1 MSLIFCKKCGTLY
14 DDSLQCPKCT
24 ERELMREGVVEMTTD
39 TQMDPETLKKE
50 RRKSWVQ
57 LCIGVPAMIGLF
69 YLVFSLFKKLLY

>member
-1 MSLIFCKKCGTLY
+1 
-14 DDSLQCPKCT
+14 
-24 ERELMREGVVEMTTD
+24 MREGIEEKTTD
-39 TQMDPETLKKE
+39 TQMDPETIKKE